1 MATVKQLLDEKGYD
15 IWSINPRKSVYDAIK
30 LMAEK
35 DIGALLVLE
44 NGTTVGTITE
54 RDYARSIALK
64 GKTSPETL
72 VREIMEYPFFTVG
85 LRDNVD
91 TCMALITAHRVRH
104 LPVVSDGR
112 PIGMISIGDLV
123 RSIISDQRH
132 TIRHLEHYITGQTMN
147 G

>member
-1 MATVKQLLDEKGYD
+1 
-15 IWSINPRKSVYDAIK
+15 
-30 LMAEK
+30 MAEK

-44 NGTTVGTITE
+44 NGTIVGTITE